1 MSRILVYS
9 PDSDGLGHIT
19 RMLAIGT
26 HMAGTLEDASVL
38 MVSGSPL
45 PEGLRLAP
53 RVHHIKLPS
62 VARKWQGDAASRSL
76 RPDSGDLIELR
87 ANLIRGAVVDFR
99 PDMILIDREPFGI
112 ENELEAAI
120 GYAKLSLPRTS
131 LVLILRDILDSREAT
146 MRAWK
151 SGKFTSAIERFYD
164 RVLVLGTPA
173 IFDMRREYDLPASV
187 CEKVRYCGYVRLP
200 RSPRRR
206 DTVRRDL
213 GLQAGEQLVL
223 VTPGGGPD
231 GAAVL
236 RAYVEAIPSIHALS
250 GVRSLIVT
258 GPGMDAADRQPV
270 ENAAATQPGV
280 EIREFTPDMMSYF
293 DAADVVV
300 CRGDYNTLCEVATL
314 RKRAVVIPRVRPV
327 QEQRIRA
334 ERLAR
339 AGIVT
344 TVLPDTLDADR
355 LAPAVL
361 NELRATTPEP
371 SGVLDLGALRRVTR
385 HVQSLLLGQ
394 RAAATGR
401 RWGIGRAAIMA
412 ATEFAVSA
420 RLTS

>member
-9 PDSDGLGHIT
+9 PDSNGLGHIT

-26 HMAGTLEDASVL
+26 HMAGTLENASVL
-38 MVSGSPL
+38 VVSGSPM
-45 PEGLRLAP
+45 PEGFRLAP
-53 RVHHIKLPS
+53 RLHHIKLPS
-62 VARKWQGDAASRSL
+62 VARKWQGDYSTRPLRSEA
-76 RPDSGDLIELR
+76 GDLIELR

-99 PDMILIDREPFGI
+99 PDMILVDREPYGI
-112 ENELEAAI
+112 EHELEAAI
-120 GYAKLSLPRTS
+120 GYAKSNLPRTS
-131 LVLILRDILDSREAT
+131 LVLVLRDILDSREAAI
-146 MRAWK
+146 RAWK
-151 SGKFTSAIERFYD
+151 SGQFTSAIDRFYD
-164 RVLVLGTPA
+164 RVLVLGTPL

-187 CEKVRYCGYVRLP
+187 CEKLRYCGYVRLP
-200 RSPRRR
+200 RSPKRR

-213 GLQAGEQLVL
+213 GLHAGEQLVL

-236 RAYVEAIPSIHALS
+236 RAYVDAIPSIHPLN

-258 GPGMDAADRQPV
+258 GPAMDAADRQPV
-270 ENAAATQPGV
+270 ENAAATLPGV

-334 ERLAR
+334 ERLAA

-344 TVLPDTLDADR
+344 TVLPDALDAPR
-355 LAPAVL
+355 LAAAVG

-385 HVQSLLLGQ
+385 HVQSLLLAQ
-394 RAAATGR
+394 RRTTGR
-401 RWGIGRAAIMA
+401 AWGIGRAAIMA

>member
-9 PDSDGLGHIT
+9 PDSNGLGHIT

-26 HMAGTLEDASVL
+26 HMAGTLENASVL
-38 MVSGSPL
+38 IVSGSAL
-45 PEGLRLAP
+45 PEGVRLPP
-53 RVHHIKLPS
+53 RLHHIKLPS
-62 VARKWQGDAASRSL
+62 VARKWHGESSSRSL
-76 RPDSGDLIELR
+76 RADSGDLIELR

-99 PDMILIDREPFGI
+99 PDMIVVDREPFGI

-131 LVLILRDILDSREAT
+131 LVLVLRDILDAREAA

-151 SGKFTSAIERFYD
+151 TGKFNSAIDRFYD
-164 RVLVLGTPA
+164 RVLVLGTPL

-187 CEKVRYCGYVRLP
+187 CEKLRYCGYVRLP
-200 RSPRRR
+200 RSQKRRE
-206 DTVRRDL
+206 TVRRDL
-213 GLQAGEQLVL
+213 GLHAGEQLVL
-223 VTPGGGPD
+223 VTAGGGPD
-231 GAAVL
+231 GAAVM
-236 RAYVEAIPSIHALS
+236 RAYVDAIPSIHALK

-258 GPGMDAADRQPV
+258 GPGIDAADREPA
-270 ENAAATQPGV
+270 ETAAATLAGV
-280 EIREFTPDMMSYF
+280 EVRELTPDMMSYF

-314 RKRAVVIPRVRPV
+314 RKRAVVIPRARPA

-334 ERLAR
+334 ERLAG

-344 TVLPDTLDADR
+344 TVLPDAIDADR

-361 NELRATTPEP
+361 DELRATTPGP

-394 RAAATGR
+394 RAAVAGR

-412 ATEFAVSA
+412 ATEFAVP
-420 RLTS
+420 LV